1 MTITLITQEQYDR
14 IMEIQKNYPLLT
26 FQNEGYEYPD
36 KSKWDENHW
45 NAFNEMTEIL
55 SKHIKG
61 FSKFNN
67 FKISKKG
74 FVMLRF
80 QYNWT
85 IDDENKSSYFIG
97 VGYLSVDE
105 LLEGFDKSE
114 IIKNP

>member
-14 IMEIQKNYPLLT
+14 IMEIQKSYPLLT

-36 KSKWDENHW
+36 KSKWDENHL

-61 FSKFNN
+61 FYKFNN

-74 FVMLRF
+74 FVRLRF
-80 QYNWT
+80 QYDWT
-85 IDDENKSSYFIG
+85 ADMEDSRTHFTG
-97 VGYLSVDE
+97 VGYLEVDE
-105 LLEGFDKSE
+105 LLNGFHESE